1 MFTSRIN
8 RLGMIFRAA
17 MVVWAAGTAVP
28 ASAAQDDG
36 SSATVEK
43 KVSYHGLD
51 LTSEAGRTELRHR
64 ITRASR
70 EVCGEAYGWKDYGDA
85 DFRACV
91 QQAFTDAWGQAAT
104 AIAAAESRTQVA
116 SSAAK

>member
-1 MFTSRIN
+1 MF
-8 RLGMIFRAA
+8 LRAA

-36 SSATVEK
+36 DSMTVQRR
-43 KVSYHGLD
+43 VSYHGLD
-51 LTSEAGRTELRHR
+51 LTTSAGRTELRHR

-85 DFRACV
+85 DFRACA
-91 QQAFTDAWGQAAT
+91 QQAFADAWGQAET

-116 SSAAK
+116 TNAAK